1 MRIPVRAC
9 FPAILSLCT
18 LLVVQ
23 TANAQRN
30 IPEDDR
36 ELLHEIYKELIE
48 YKTTVEEENN
58 TIAAE
63 GMAAW
68 LQAAGFPAEDIFI
81 GGALPHKGNVVARYR
96 GTGVKE
102 PIVMM
107 AHLDVVTAERDDW
120 NLDPFVL
127 NEDEDYYYGRGTID
141 DKAMGAI
148 FIANLIRFKREGYVP
163 DRDFIVALTSD
174 EESGGSNGVGWLLEN
189 QPGLIQGALA
199 INEGGYGL
207 LQDGQPLANTIQIA
221 EKIYATFRVTA
232 KNPGGHSSLPRDDNA
247 IYDLAEALLRIRDF
261 KFPVELNDV
270 MRVSFERQAEINTG
284 QRAADFRALLESP
297 IPQDSLDRLSAEAAI
312 NAQLR
317 TTAVATLLDGGHA
330 PNALPQTAVANVNVR
345 MLPGSDPQE
354 VLETLIAVVD
364 NPGAAGGIPR
374 RWFAHRPFSL
384 VRGDH
389 GGGGDRHRGDVARGH
404 RDANHVDR
412 RYRWRAHAP
421 SGHSHLWHIGP
432 VRRSQRYAHPRAGRD
447 DCLKNRCMADTI
459 ICIAWRRSLA
469 TSNMET
475 KGVGG
480 IYF

>member
-1 MRIPVRAC
+1 MRNPMSRQLVT
-9 FPAILSLCT
+9 ILSALS
-18 LLVVQ
+18 LLVAQ
-23 TANAQRN
+23 SAYAQRV

-36 ELLHEIYKELIE
+36 ELLYEIYKELIE
-48 YKTTVEEENN
+48 YKTTVEEQNN

-81 GGALPHKGNVVARYR
+81 GGALPHKGNVVARLR
-96 GTGVKE
+96 GTGARE

-163 DRDFIVALTSD
+163 DRDFVVALTSD
-174 EESGGSNGVGWLLEN
+174 EESGGSNGIGWLLDN
-189 QPGLIQGALA
+189 HPGLIQGALA

-270 MRVSFERQAEINTG
+270 MRVSFQRQAEINSG

-297 IPQDSLDRLSAEAAI
+297 IPQDSLDRLSSEAAI

-345 MLPGSDPQE
+345 MLPGSDPQQ

-364 NPGAAGGIPR
+364 NPDLLVEYRGGGSITDPSPLSEEIMAAVESVTEAMWPGVTVMPTMSTGATDGARMRRAGIPTYGTSGL
-374 RWFAHRPFSL
+374 F
-384 VRGDH
+384 
-389 GGGGDRHRGDVARGH
+389 
-404 RDANHVDR
+404 VDR
-412 RYRWRAHAP
+412 NDMRIHGQDERLLKESLYGGYDFLYSVAKQ
-421 SGHSHLWHIGP
+421 L
-432 VRRSQRYAHPRAGRD
+432 SQ
-447 DCLKNRCMADTI
+447 
-459 ICIAWRRSLA
+459 
-469 TSNMET
+469 
-475 KGVGG
+475 
-480 IYF
+480 

>member
-1 MRIPVRAC
+1 MRTRISAH
-9 FPAILSLCT
+9 FLSILSVLS

-23 TANAQRN
+23 TANAQRT

-36 ELLHEIYKELIE
+36 ELLYEIYKELIE
-48 YKTTVEEENN
+48 YKSTVEEENN

-68 LQAAGFPAEDIFI
+68 LQAAGFAEEDIFI

-96 GTGVKE
+96 GTGAKE

-107 AHLDVVTAERDDW
+107 AHLDVVTAERADW

-127 NEDEDYYYGRGTID
+127 NEDDEYYYGRGTID

-174 EESGGSNGVGWLLEN
+174 EESGGSNGIGWLLEN
-189 QPGLIQGALA
+189 HPGLIQGALA

-247 IYDLAEALLRIRDF
+247 IYDLAEALLKIRDF

-270 MRVSFERQAEINTG
+270 MRVSFQRQAEINTG
-284 QRAADFRALLESP
+284 ERAADFRALLESP
-297 IPQDSLDRLSAEAAI
+297 IPQDSLDRLSSEAAI

-345 MLPGSDPQE
+345 MLPGSDPQD

-364 NPGAAGGIPR
+364 NPELLVEYRGGGSITDPSPLSEEIMAAVETVTEAMWPGVIVMPTMSTGATDGARMRRAGIPTYGTSGL
-374 RWFAHRPFSL
+374 F
-384 VRGDH
+384 
-389 GGGGDRHRGDVARGH
+389 
-404 RDANHVDR
+404 VDR
-412 RYRWRAHAP
+412 NDMRIHGQDER
-421 SGHSHLWHIGP
+421 L
-432 VRRSQRYAHPRAGRD
+432 
-447 DCLKNRCMADTI
+447 LKESLYGGYKFLY
-459 ICIAWRRSLA
+459 SLA
-469 TSNMET
+469 KELSE
-475 KGVGG
+475 
-480 IYF
+480 

>member
-9 FPAILSLCT
+9 FPAILSLCS
-18 LLVVQ
+18 LLVFQ
-23 TANAQRN
+23 AANAQRN

-48 YKTTVEEENN
+48 HKTTVEEENN

-107 AHLDVVTAERDDW
+107 AHLDVVTAQRDDW

-141 DKAMGAI
+141 DKAMAAI

-174 EESGGSNGVGWLLEN
+174 EEGGGSNGVGGLLEN

-364 NPGAAGGIPR
+364 NPELLVEYRGGGSLTDPSPLSEEIMAAVETVTEAMWPGVTVMPTMSTGATDGARMRRAGIPTYGTSGL
-374 RWFAHRPFSL
+374 F
-384 VRGDH
+384 
-389 GGGGDRHRGDVARGH
+389 
-404 RDANHVDR
+404 VDR
-412 RYRWRAHAP
+412 NDMRIHGQDERLLKESLYGGYDYLYSVAKEL
-421 SGHSHLWHIGP
+421 SH
-432 VRRSQRYAHPRAGRD
+432 
-447 DCLKNRCMADTI
+447 
-459 ICIAWRRSLA
+459 
-469 TSNMET
+469 
-475 KGVGG
+475 
-480 IYF
+480 

>member
-9 FPAILSLCT
+9 FPAILSLCS
-18 LLVVQ
+18 LLVFQ
-23 TANAQRN
+23 AANAQRN

-107 AHLDVVTAERDDW
+107 AHLDVVTAQRDDW

-141 DKAMGAI
+141 DKAMAAI

-284 QRAADFRALLESP
+284 QRAEDFRALLESP

-364 NPGAAGGIPR
+364 NPELLVEYRGGGSITDPSPLSEEIMAAVETVTEAMWPGVTVMPTMSTGATDGARMRRAGIPTYGTSGL
-374 RWFAHRPFSL
+374 F
-384 VRGDH
+384 
-389 GGGGDRHRGDVARGH
+389 
-404 RDANHVDR
+404 VDR
-412 RYRWRAHAP
+412 NDMRIHGQDERLLKESLYGGYDYLYSVAKEL
-421 SGHSHLWHIGP
+421 SH
-432 VRRSQRYAHPRAGRD
+432 
-447 DCLKNRCMADTI
+447 
-459 ICIAWRRSLA
+459 
-469 TSNMET
+469 
-475 KGVGG
+475 
-480 IYF
+480 

>member
-1 MRIPVRAC
+1 MRIRISAH
-9 FPAILSLCT
+9 FLTMLSVLSM
-18 LLVVQ
+18 LVVQ
-23 TANAQRN
+23 TANAQRT

-36 ELLHEIYKELIE
+36 ELLYEIYKELIE
-48 YKTTVEEENN
+48 YKTTIDEENN

-81 GGALPHKGNVVARYR
+81 GGALPHKGNVVVRLR
-96 GTGVKE
+96 GTGAKE

-107 AHLDVVTAERDDW
+107 AHLDVVTAERADW

-127 NEDEDYYYGRGTID
+127 NEDEEYYYGRGTID

-163 DRDFIVALTSD
+163 DRDFVVALTSD
-174 EESGGSNGVGWLLEN
+174 EESGGSNGIGWLLDN
-189 QPGLIQGALA
+189 HPGLIQGALA

-207 LQDGQPLANTIQIA
+207 LQDGQPLANSIQIA

-247 IYDLAEALLRIRDF
+247 IYDLAEALLKIRDF

-270 MRVSFERQAEINTG
+270 MRVSFQRQAEINTG
-284 QRAADFRALLESP
+284 ERAADFRALLETP

-345 MLPGSDPQE
+345 MLPGSDPQD

-364 NPGAAGGIPR
+364 NSELLVEYRGGGSITDPSPLSEEIMSAVETVTEAMWPGVTVMPTMSTGATDGARMRRAGIPTYGTSGL
-374 RWFAHRPFSL
+374 F
-384 VRGDH
+384 
-389 GGGGDRHRGDVARGH
+389 
-404 RDANHVDR
+404 VDR
-412 RYRWRAHAP
+412 NDMRIHGQDERLLKESLYGGYEFLYSVAKE
-421 SGHSHLWHIGP
+421 L
-432 VRRSQRYAHPRAGRD
+432 SQ
-447 DCLKNRCMADTI
+447 
-459 ICIAWRRSLA
+459 
-469 TSNMET
+469 
-475 KGVGG
+475 
-480 IYF
+480 

>member
-1 MRIPVRAC
+1 MRTQIIAYLLT
-9 FPAILSLCT
+9 ILSVLS

-23 TANAQRN
+23 SANAQRT

-36 ELLHEIYKELIE
+36 ELLYEIYKELIE
-48 YKTTVEEENN
+48 YKSTVDEENN

-68 LQAAGFPAEDIFI
+68 LQAAGFPVEDIFI
-81 GGALPHKGNVVARYR
+81 GGALPHKGNVVARLR
-96 GTGVKE
+96 GTGAKE

-107 AHLDVVTAERDDW
+107 AHLDVVTAERADW
-120 NLDPFVL
+120 NLDPFIL
-127 NEDEDYYYGRGTID
+127 NEDDEYYYGRGTID

-163 DRDFIVALTSD
+163 DRDFVVALTSD
-174 EESGGSNGVGWLLEN
+174 EESGGSNGIGWLLEN
-189 QPGLIQGALA
+189 HPGLIQGALA

-247 IYDLAEALLRIRDF
+247 IYELAEALLKIRDF

-270 MRVSFERQAEINTG
+270 MRVSFQRQAQINSG
-284 QRAADFRALLESP
+284 ERAADFRALLESP
-297 IPQDSLDRLSAEAAI
+297 IPQDSLDRLSSEAAI

-345 MLPGSDPQE
+345 MLPGSDPQD
-354 VLETLIAVVD
+354 VLKTLITVVD
-364 NPGAAGGIPR
+364 NPELLVEYRGGGSITDPSPLSEEIMAAVETVTEAMWPGVTVMPTMSTGATDGARMRRAGIPTYGTSGL
-374 RWFAHRPFSL
+374 F
-384 VRGDH
+384 
-389 GGGGDRHRGDVARGH
+389 
-404 RDANHVDR
+404 VDR
-412 RYRWRAHAP
+412 NDMRIHGQDER
-421 SGHSHLWHIGP
+421 L
-432 VRRSQRYAHPRAGRD
+432 
-447 DCLKNRCMADTI
+447 LKESLYGGYKFLY
-459 ICIAWRRSLA
+459 SLA
-469 TSNMET
+469 KELS
-475 KGVGG
+475 K
-480 IYF
+480 

>member
-1 MRIPVRAC
+1 MRIRISAH
-9 FPAILSLCT
+9 FLTILTVLS

-23 TANAQRN
+23 TANAQRT

-36 ELLHEIYKELIE
+36 ELLYEIYKELIE
-48 YKTTVEEENN
+48 YKSTVEEENN

-96 GTGVKE
+96 GTGAKE

-107 AHLDVVTAERDDW
+107 AHLDVVTAERADW

-127 NEDEDYYYGRGTID
+127 NEDDEYYYGRGTID

-174 EESGGSNGVGWLLEN
+174 EESGGSNGIGWLLDN
-189 QPGLIQGALA
+189 HPGLIQGALA

-247 IYDLAEALLRIRDF
+247 IYDLAEALLKIRDF

-270 MRVSFERQAEINTG
+270 MRVSFQRQAEINTG
-284 QRAADFRALLESP
+284 ERAADFRALLESP
-297 IPQDSLDRLSAEAAI
+297 IPQDSLDRLSSEAAI

-345 MLPGSDPQE
+345 MLPGSDPQD

-364 NPGAAGGIPR
+364 NSELLVEYRGGGSITDPSPLSEEIMSAVETVTEAMWPGVTVMPTMSTGATDGARMRRAGIPTYGTSGL
-374 RWFAHRPFSL
+374 F
-384 VRGDH
+384 
-389 GGGGDRHRGDVARGH
+389 
-404 RDANHVDR
+404 VDR
-412 RYRWRAHAP
+412 NDMRIHGQDERLLKESLYGGYEFLYRVAK
-421 SGHSHLWHIGP
+421 
-432 VRRSQRYAHPRAGRD
+432 Q
-447 DCLKNRCMADTI
+447 
-459 ICIAWRRSLA
+459 LA
-469 TSNMET
+469 E
-475 KGVGG
+475 
-480 IYF
+480 

>member
-9 FPAILSLCT
+9 FPAILSLCS
-18 LLVVQ
+18 LLVFQ
-23 TANAQRN
+23 AANAQRN

-48 YKTTVEEENN
+48 YKSTVEEENN

-107 AHLDVVTAERDDW
+107 AHLDVVTAQRDDW

-141 DKAMGAI
+141 DKAMAAI

-284 QRAADFRALLESP
+284 QRAEDFRALLESP

-364 NPGAAGGIPR
+364 NPELLVEYRGGGSITDPSPLSEEIMAAVETVTEAMWPGVTVMPTMSTGATDGARMRRAGIPTYGTSGL
-374 RWFAHRPFSL
+374 F
-384 VRGDH
+384 
-389 GGGGDRHRGDVARGH
+389 
-404 RDANHVDR
+404 VDR
-412 RYRWRAHAP
+412 NDMRIHGQDERLLKESLYGGYDYLYSVAKEL
-421 SGHSHLWHIGP
+421 SH
-432 VRRSQRYAHPRAGRD
+432 
-447 DCLKNRCMADTI
+447 
-459 ICIAWRRSLA
+459 
-469 TSNMET
+469 
-475 KGVGG
+475 
-480 IYF
+480 

>member
-9 FPAILSLCT
+9 FPAILSLYS
-18 LLVVQ
+18 LLVFQ
-23 TANAQRN
+23 AANAQRN

-107 AHLDVVTAERDDW
+107 AHLDVVTAQRDDW

-141 DKAMGAI
+141 DKAMAAI

-284 QRAADFRALLESP
+284 QRAEDFRALLESP

-364 NPGAAGGIPR
+364 NPELLVEYRGGGSITDPSPLSEEIMAAVETVTEAMWPGVTVMPTMSTGATDGARMRRAGIPTYGTSGL
-374 RWFAHRPFSL
+374 F
-384 VRGDH
+384 
-389 GGGGDRHRGDVARGH
+389 
-404 RDANHVDR
+404 VDR
-412 RYRWRAHAP
+412 NDMRIHGQDERLLKESLYGGYDYLYSVAKEL
-421 SGHSHLWHIGP
+421 SH
-432 VRRSQRYAHPRAGRD
+432 
-447 DCLKNRCMADTI
+447 
-459 ICIAWRRSLA
+459 
-469 TSNMET
+469 
-475 KGVGG
+475 
-480 IYF
+480 

>member
-1 MRIPVRAC
+1 MRIRLSAHFLTVLSV
-9 FPAILSLCT
+9 LSL
-18 LLVVQ
+18 LLVQ
-23 TANAQRN
+23 TANAQRA

-36 ELLHEIYKELIE
+36 ELLYEIYKELIE

-68 LQAAGFPAEDIFI
+68 LQAAGFHAEDIFI
-81 GGALPHKGNVVARYR
+81 GGALPHKGNVVARLR
-96 GTGVKE
+96 GTGAKE
-102 PIVMM
+102 PIIMM
-107 AHLDVVTAERDDW
+107 AHLDVVTAERADW

-127 NEDEDYYYGRGTID
+127 NEDEEYYYGRGTID

-163 DRDFIVALTSD
+163 DRDFVVALTSD
-174 EESGGSNGVGWLLEN
+174 EESGGSNGIGWLLEN
-189 QPGLIQGALA
+189 HPGLIQGALA

-247 IYDLAEALLRIRDF
+247 IYDLAEALLKIRDF

-270 MRVSFERQAEINTG
+270 MRVSFQRQAEINTG
-284 QRAADFRALLESP
+284 ERAADFRALLESP
-297 IPQDSLDRLSAEAAI
+297 IPQDSLDRLSSEAAI

-345 MLPGSDPQE
+345 MLPGSNPQD
-354 VLETLIAVVD
+354 VLNTLIEVVD
-364 NPGAAGGIPR
+364 NTDLLVEYRGGGSITDPSPLSEEIMAAVETVTEAMWPGVTVMPTMSTGATDGARMRRAGIPTYGTSGL
-374 RWFAHRPFSL
+374 F
-384 VRGDH
+384 
-389 GGGGDRHRGDVARGH
+389 
-404 RDANHVDR
+404 VDR
-412 RYRWRAHAP
+412 NDMRIHGQDERLLKESLYGGYEFLYSVAKE
-421 SGHSHLWHIGP
+421 L
-432 VRRSQRYAHPRAGRD
+432 SQ
-447 DCLKNRCMADTI
+447 
-459 ICIAWRRSLA
+459 
-469 TSNMET
+469 
-475 KGVGG
+475 
-480 IYF
+480 

>member
-1 MRIPVRAC
+1 MRTQIIAYLLT
-9 FPAILSLCT
+9 ILSVLS

-23 TANAQRN
+23 TANAQRT

-36 ELLHEIYKELIE
+36 ELLYEIYKELIE
-48 YKTTVEEENN
+48 YKSTVDEENN

-68 LQAAGFPAEDIFI
+68 LQAAGFPEEDIFI
-81 GGALPHKGNVVARYR
+81 GGALPHKGNVVARLR
-96 GTGVKE
+96 GTGAKE

-107 AHLDVVTAERDDW
+107 AHLDVVTAERADW
-120 NLDPFVL
+120 NLDPFIL
-127 NEDEDYYYGRGTID
+127 NEDDEYYYGRGTID

-163 DRDFIVALTSD
+163 DRDFVVALTSD
-174 EESGGSNGVGWLLEN
+174 EESGGSNGIGWLLEN
-189 QPGLIQGALA
+189 HPGLIQGALA

-247 IYDLAEALLRIRDF
+247 IYELAEALLKIRDF

-270 MRVSFERQAEINTG
+270 MRVSFQRQAQINSG
-284 QRAADFRALLESP
+284 ERAADFRALLESP
-297 IPQDSLDRLSAEAAI
+297 IPQDSLDRLSSEAAI

-345 MLPGSDPQE
+345 MLPGSDPQD
-354 VLETLIAVVD
+354 VLKTLITVVD
-364 NPGAAGGIPR
+364 NPELLVEYRGGGSITDSSPLSEEIMAAVETVTEAMWPGVTVMPTMSTGATDGARMRRAGIPTYGTSGL
-374 RWFAHRPFSL
+374 F
-384 VRGDH
+384 
-389 GGGGDRHRGDVARGH
+389 
-404 RDANHVDR
+404 VDR
-412 RYRWRAHAP
+412 NDMRIHGQDER
-421 SGHSHLWHIGP
+421 L
-432 VRRSQRYAHPRAGRD
+432 
-447 DCLKNRCMADTI
+447 LKESLYGGYKFLY
-459 ICIAWRRSLA
+459 SLA
-469 TSNMET
+469 KELSD
-475 KGVGG
+475 
-480 IYF
+480 

>member
-1 MRIPVRAC
+1 MRIRLTRLFLP
-9 FPAILSLCT
+9 FLSLV
-18 LLVVQ
+18 LING
-23 TANAQRN
+23 AHAQRT

-36 ELLHEIYKELIE
+36 ELLYEIYKELIE
-48 YKTTVEEENN
+48 YKTTIDEENN

-81 GGALPHKGNVVARYR
+81 GGALPHKGNIVARFS

-107 AHLDVVTAERDDW
+107 AHLDVVTAEREDW

-163 DRDFIVALTSD
+163 DRDIIVALTSD
-174 EESGGSNGVGWLLEN
+174 EESGGSNGITWLLEN
-189 QPGLIQGALA
+189 HPGLIQGALA

-232 KNPGGHSSLPRDDNA
+232 KNPGGHSSLPRADNA

-297 IPQDSLDRLSAEAAI
+297 IPQDSLDRLSSEAAI

-317 TTAVATLLDGGHA
+317 TTAVATLLEGGHA

-345 MLPGSDPQE
+345 MLPGSDPQD

-364 NPGAAGGIPR
+364 NPELLVEYRGGGSITDPSPLSEEIMAAVESVTQAMWPGVTVMPTMSTGATDGAKMRRAGIPTYGTSGL
-374 RWFAHRPFSL
+374 F
-384 VRGDH
+384 
-389 GGGGDRHRGDVARGH
+389 
-404 RDANHVDR
+404 VDR
-412 RYRWRAHAP
+412 NDMRIHGQDERLLKESLYGGYDFLYSVAKE
-421 SGHSHLWHIGP
+421 L
-432 VRRSQRYAHPRAGRD
+432 SQ
-447 DCLKNRCMADTI
+447 
-459 ICIAWRRSLA
+459 
-469 TSNMET
+469 
-475 KGVGG
+475 
-480 IYF
+480 